1 MTILLFALGIIDI
14 IGAIFI
20 FLNMLGIG
28 YGLYFLWIIA
38 LIHFIKGLF
47 SVVSG
52 GYFAAFIDLV
62 SAFILFLSYIS
73 IPMYYVLGI
82 VIGILLLIK
91 GFQSIIPFASE
102 LMSG

>member
-1 MTILLFALGIIDI
+1 MTVLLFILGIIDI
-14 IGAIFI
+14 IGAVFI
-20 FLNMLGIG
+20 FLNMLGVG

-38 LIHFIKGLF
+38 LIHLIKGLF

-62 SAFILFLSYIS
+62 SAFILLLSYLS

-91 GFQSIIPFASE
+91 GFQSVIPFASE
-102 LMSG
+102 MING